1 MNPFIKGSA
10 LGLIALFLFSA
21 RVFAQQQAVAEP
33 LLVPA
38 KEVPLFGTYYSLT
51 LLQPP
56 FPFNPFPELPVY
68 SGGQWSVRV

>member
-10 LGLIALFLFSA
+10 LGLIALLFFTV
-21 RVFAQQQAVAEP
+21 RGYPQRQVVTEP
-33 LLVPA
+33 RLVPA
-38 KEVPLFGTYYSLT
+38 KEAPLFGTYYSLT